1 MPEEYAIQAIQ
12 AVLSGQRAYCKFLA
26 ANDTGLTGGHQA
38 GIYISKPSIP
48 ILFDEPGIKGTNKE
62 KWVKVKWQDG
72 IETDTRFIYYGKGT
86 RNEYRITNFGRGFP
100 FLRPEYTGALFVFA
114 KCDVEDYQAFVLNS
128 EEDIDQ
134 FLDAFGISPT
144 ETNQLI
150 DAGRVQEETQ
160 ERIAIQEFIAG
171 LTVDFPL
178 SEEMSAAAR
187 DIQNRVYDHLEFIRT
202 NPDRKI
208 IDWTN
213 TEYALF
219 RAIEHARYGDAIARG
234 FTSVDEFITMANMV
248 LNRRKSRAG
257 KSLEH
262 HLSAIF
268 DGNEILYTAQAVT
281 EGNKKPDFIFPSQA
295 SYHDMTFPTER
306 LISLFRAIEHARYGD
321 AIARGFTS
329 VDEFI
334 TMANMV
340 LNRRKSRAGKSLE
353 HHLSAIFDGNEI
365 LYTAQAVTEGN
376 KKPDFIFPSQVSYH
390 DMTFPT
396 DKLISLAAKT
406 TCKDRWRQVINEAD
420 RLRDRPKYLC
430 TLQQGISPA
439 QMDEMQSENV
449 ILVVPRQ
456 YITSYPADRQDR
468 IWTLS
473 KFVSFVRE
481 VEGL

>member
-1 MPEEYAIQAIQ
+1 M
-12 AVLSGQRAYCKFLA
+12 
-26 ANDTGLTGGHQA
+26 
-38 GIYISKPSIP
+38 
-48 ILFDEPGIKGTNKE
+48 
-62 KWVKVKWQDG
+62 
-72 IETDTRFIYYGKGT
+72 
-86 RNEYRITNFGRGFP
+86 
-100 FLRPEYTGALFVFA
+100 
-114 KCDVEDYQAFVLNS
+114 
-128 EEDIDQ
+128 
-134 FLDAFGISPT
+134 
-144 ETNQLI
+144 I

-268 DGNEILYTAQAVT
+268 DGNEIIYTAQAVT
-281 EGNKKPDFIFPSQA
+281 EANKKPDFIFPSQA
-295 SYHDMTFPTER
+295 
-306 LISLFRAIEHARYGD
+306 
-321 AIARGFTS
+321 
-329 VDEFI
+329 
-334 TMANMV
+334 
-340 LNRRKSRAGKSLE
+340 
-353 HHLSAIFDGNEI
+353 
-365 LYTAQAVTEGN
+365 
-376 KKPDFIFPSQVSYH
+376 SYH

-473 KFVSFVRE
+473 KFVSYVRE

>member
-1 MPEEYAIQAIQ
+1 MKQ
-12 AVLSGQRAYCKFLA
+12 
-26 ANDTGLTGGHQA
+26 
-38 GIYISKPSIP
+38 IP
-48 ILFDEPGIKGTNKE
+48 
-62 KWVKVKWQDG
+62 
-72 IETDTRFIYYGKGT
+72 
-86 RNEYRITNFGRGFP
+86 
-100 FLRPEYTGALFVFA
+100 ALFTTERVHETSIGLQTSGAVFLSCDRSIQGRA
-114 KCDVEDYQAFVLNS
+114 FVFTKCDAEDYQAFVLNS

-268 DGNEILYTAQAVT
+268 DGNEIIYTAQAVT

-306 LISLFRAIEHARYGD
+306 
-321 AIARGFTS
+321 
-329 VDEFI
+329 
-334 TMANMV
+334 
-340 LNRRKSRAGKSLE
+340 
-353 HHLSAIFDGNEI
+353 
-365 LYTAQAVTEGN
+365 
-376 KKPDFIFPSQVSYH
+376 
-390 DMTFPT
+390 
-396 DKLISLAAKT
+396 LISLAAKT

-473 KFVSFVRE
+473 KFVSYVRE